1 MQLLY
6 LAMAKEKKEFILEK
20 VGVCISAW
28 HDINLC
34 SHARTIKVPYIRII
48 RLQIRCFLLSCYF
61 FLFDSHSTSIQMD
74 EFIIH
79 SPFSITF
86 PHCQCNFYLT
96 FLQLCCYGYN
106 SLIQL
111 KFFHAIERKFLSSVS
126 FARIYF
132 SSY

>member
-61 FLFDSHSTSIQMD
+61 FFIWFSFNFHPNGWIYYSFTFLNYISSLSVQFLFDFSTALLLRLQFTHSA
-74 EFIIH
+74 EVL
-79 SPFSITF
+79 P
-86 PHCQCNFYLT
+86 CNWKEVFVKCVIRQNL
-96 FLQLCCYGYN
+96 
-106 SLIQL
+106 
-111 KFFHAIERKFLSSVS
+111 FF
-126 FARIYF
+126 
-132 SSY
+132 